1 MQKIHLNKEI
11 YFKELANT
19 SREFYIDYVNDFI
32 TINPNISILEIG
44 CGEGGKP
51 TTICRNRMQGTRN

>member
-1 MQKIHLNKEI
+1 MQKRHLNKEI

-44 CGEGGKP
+44 CGEGGETYYHLQK
-51 TTICRNRMQGTRN
+51 